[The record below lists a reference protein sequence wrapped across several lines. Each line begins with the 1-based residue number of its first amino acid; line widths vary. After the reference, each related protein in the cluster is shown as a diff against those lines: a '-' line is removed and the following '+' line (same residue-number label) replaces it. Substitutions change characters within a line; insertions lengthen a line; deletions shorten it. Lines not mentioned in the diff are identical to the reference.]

1 MNNTSKLV
9 ASFPTISE
17 PVRAQAAK
25 PAPTT
30 VAEYVAMA
38 SPAAR
43 AALIAARDDIPGT
56 TAGLARYERRK
67 AGGEFPS
74 GGKDRAGR
82 WYPSDDENVDD
93 YTSHLRSPSR
103 SWPWSL
109 FKGAFTLD
117 HCLALDGGTRA
128 CVSLLRKKVRGVAL
142 VDLLGQETGQTQ
154 TLIVALDRAVLRR
167 VAGID
172 DETVV
177 PSQKR
182 AL

>member
-1 MNNTSKLV
+1 MSKAASNLV

-17 PVRAQAAK
+17 PVRARAAK
-25 PAPTT
+25 AAPTT

-56 TAGLARYERRK
+56 AAGLARYERRK
-67 AGGEFPS
+67 AGDEFPE
-74 GGKDRAGR
+74 GRKDGAGR
-82 WYPSDDENVDD
+82 WYPSDAENGDD

-103 SWPWSL
+103 AWPWSL

-128 CVSLLRKKVRGVAL
+128 GVSLLRKKVRGVAL
-142 VDLLGQETGQTQ
+142 VDLLAADRAQP
-154 TLIVALDRAVLRR
+154 LAVVLDRAVLHQ
-167 VAGID
+167 VVGID
-172 DETVV
+172 DA
-177 PSQKR
+177 PAGASQRR